1 MPFDSPHAAELLR
14 QVAARRPVDARERWS
29 IGRFAELVATL
40 DRPFDEAA
48 GPVHITASAVVVGD
62 RGVVLHKHKRL
73 GLWLQP
79 GGHIDPGETPWDAA
93 RREAI
98 EETGLP
104 ATFPDSGS
112 DGAGEPQLVHVDVHP
127 GPRGHTHLDV
137 RYLLH
142 APAVRPAPPEGESQE
157 VDWFSWHR
165 AIRLAD
171 AGLAGILRALQPGEA
186 VLRAARANDA
196 GDCALTYLRSRE
208 FALPEVPCIHDESEV
223 RRWMADE
230 VIGHA
235 DVTVAEVDGLVVG
248 LMVLVAGR
256 NRTAWIE
263 QLYLD
268 PAWMGRGLGR
278 RMIERA
284 VERAPGGLQLW
295 TFAANAGAR
304 RFFER
309 EGFVAAEF
317 TDGEGNEERAPDV
330 RYQRVGTV

>member
-1 MPFDSPHAAELLR
+1 MPSDATDAADLIR
-14 QVAARRPVDARERWS
+14 RVTARRPVDARERWS

-40 DRPFDEAA
+40 DRPFHEAA

-104 ATFPDSGS
+104 ATFPDNGS
-112 DGAGEPQLVHVDVHP
+112 DGAGVPQLVHVDVHP

-142 APAVRPAPPEGESQE
+142 APSVRPAPPEGESQE
-157 VDWFSWHR
+157 VDWFPWHR
-165 AIRLAD
+165 AVRLAD

-196 GDCALTYLRSRE
+196 GDCALVYLRSRE

-256 NRTAWIE
+256 VRTAWIE

-330 RYQRVGTV
+330 RYQRAGTV

>member
-1 MPFDSPHAAELLR
+1 MPPDAPDATELIR
-14 QVAARRPVDARERWS
+14 RIAARRPVDARERRS
-29 IGRFAELVATL
+29 IGRFAELVAPL
-40 DRPFDEAA
+40 DRPFDEAG
-48 GPVHITASAVVVGD
+48 GPTHITASAVVVGD

-79 GGHIDPGETPWDAA
+79 GGHIEPGETPWGAA
-93 RREAI
+93 HREAI

-104 ATFPDSGS
+104 VTFS
-112 DGAGEPQLVHVDVHP
+112 DGESEPAVIHVDVHP

-142 APAVRPAPPEGESQE
+142 APSVRPAPPAGESQE
-157 VDWFSWHR
+157 VDWFPWHR

-196 GDCALTYLRSRE
+196 GDCALVYLRSRE
-208 FALPEVPCIHDESEV
+208 FGLPEVPCIHDESEV

-248 LMVLVAGR
+248 LMVLEAGR
-256 NRTAWIE
+256 HQTAWIE

-268 PAWMGRGLGR
+268 PAWMGRGLGH

-304 RFFER
+304 RFYER
-309 EGFVAAEF
+309 EGFAAVEF
-317 TDGEGNEERAPDV
+317 TDGQGNEERAPDV
-330 RYQRVGTV
+330 RYQRVG